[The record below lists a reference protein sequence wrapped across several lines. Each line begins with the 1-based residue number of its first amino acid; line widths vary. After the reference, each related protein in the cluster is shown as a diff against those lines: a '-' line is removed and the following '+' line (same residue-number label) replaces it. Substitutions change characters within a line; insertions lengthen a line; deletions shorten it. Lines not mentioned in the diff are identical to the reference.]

1 MRITS
6 KMMTGSIA
14 ENLYRQAE
22 QILRSQKAVAT
33 GKRIQRV
40 SDDPVGLGKV
50 LAYRRSLANIEQYQQ
65 NVIRGKMRLEMN
77 ETVLDDVTGLLNSA
91 VNVAVEASS
100 GPLDIRPILAE
111 EVRNLRLQLV
121 QLANSK
127 IGDTYLYAGHQT
139 DVAPYS
145 HQIEIAGG

>member
-22 QILRSQKAVAT
+22 QILKSQKAVAT

-40 SDDPVGLGKV
+40 SDDPVGMGKV
-50 LAYRRSLANIEQYQQ
+50 LDYRRSLASIEQYQQ
-65 NVIRGKMRLEMN
+65 NVAQGKMRLEMN
-77 ETVLDDVTGLLNSA
+77 ETILEDVTGLLNSA

-100 GPLDIRPILAE
+100 WPRKFDIYGCNWFSWPTA
-111 EVRNLRLQLV
+111 
-121 QLANSK
+121 K
-127 IGDTYLYAGHQT
+127 
-139 DVAPYS
+139 
-145 HQIEIAGG
+145 